1 LEAFIHTLETLSPT
15 LIYCCLFAIAYIEN
29 VFPPS
34 PSDVI
39 VVFGGYLVGLGTID
53 FTLALVL
60 TTIGSI
66 TGFMT
71 MYKVGDWFG
80 EAIIEKKRFTFL
92 PLESIHK
99 VEEWFRKYGYWVIV
113 ANRFMSGTRAV
124 VSFFAGLSKLRLVRT
139 TVLCGISALVWNWL
153 MLYAGA
159 LLGKNWNSIALYL
172 STYSQII
179 TGVIIFAFVVW
190 GIRRLYIR
198 NKANV

>member
-1 LEAFIHTLETLSPT
+1 
-15 LIYCCLFAIAYIEN
+15 
-29 VFPPS
+29 
-34 PSDVI
+34 
-39 VVFGGYLVGLGTID
+39 
-53 FTLALVL
+53 
-60 TTIGSI
+60 
-66 TGFMT
+66 
-71 MYKVGDWFG
+71 
-80 EAIIEKKRFTFL
+80 
-92 PLESIHK
+92 
-99 VEEWFRKYGYWVIV
+99 
-113 ANRFMSGTRAV
+113 MSGTRAV

-153 MLYAGA
+153 MLFAGT